1 MIGSRIGRPVAP
13 REEDCFFAGYGPVEI
28 DAAALAYYRYECRI
42 EDLGES
48 GRRVLRDPHLSERAR
63 AEQAAATMAF
73 FAPGGDFDI
82 AETVPC
88 RRWSRPSP

>member
-1 MIGSRIGRPVAP
+1 V
-13 REEDCFFAGYGPVEI
+13 
-28 DAAALAYYRYECRI
+28 ALAYYRYERRI

-48 GRRVLRDPHLSERAR
+48 GRRVFRDPHLSERAR

-73 FAPGGDFDI
+73 FAPGGDFAV

-88 RRWSRPSP
+88 RRWPRPSP